1 MKAYG
6 LLLLVLIGGFA
17 ATIARADGVD
27 PKITIGGGGSCD
39 ARSITS
45 ETQSFTNLSTGCQ
58 IDFSNDISS
67 GDDEFGVTLFKL
79 VVNVTSGF
87 TGTLSCAASEGS
99 IFTVDSEA
107 TTASSCT
114 FVTETGFHNGG
125 APISLQFDNDP
136 NGGGGFTGAC
146 TDNSTNSPTCV
157 TVVLAQ
163 NVVSTPEPAS
173 ALLLLTGAGALFALR
188 KRRPGSVIR
197 N

>member
-1 MKAYG
+1 MKMARF
-6 LLLLVLIGGFA
+6 LLIALVVGFA
-17 ATIARADGVD
+17 AVAAKADGVD

-67 GDDEFGVTLFKL
+67 GDNEFGVTLWKL

-87 TGTLSCAASEGS
+87 TGTLSCAALEGS

-107 TTASSCT
+107 TTANSCT
-114 FVTETGFHNGG
+114 YVTDSGFHNGG

-136 NGGGGFTGAC
+136 AGGGGFTGAC
-146 TDNSTNSPTCV
+146 TDNSTNSLTCV
-157 TVVLAQ
+157 DVTIAQ
-163 NVVSTPEPAS
+163 NVINTPEPAS
-173 ALLLLTGAGALFALR
+173 AVLLLAGAGALAAFR
-188 KRRPGSVIR
+188 KRRR
-197 N
+197 TA

>member
-1 MKAYG
+1 MKAYR

-39 ARSITS
+39 ARSLES

-58 IDFSNDISS
+58 IDFSNNIFD
-67 GDDEFGVTLFKL
+67 GEFGVTLFKL

-87 TGTLSCAASEGS
+87 TGTLSCAALEGS

-107 TTASSCT
+107 TTANSCT
-114 FVTETGFHNGG
+114 YVTDTGFHNGD

-157 TVVLAQ
+157 DVTIAQTVI
-163 NVVSTPEPAS
+163 NTPEPAS
-173 ALLLLTGAGALFALR
+173 AVLLLAGAGALAAFR
-188 KRRPGSVIR
+188 KRRR
-197 N
+197 TA